1 MYFIIFNPKIILS
14 FVCIVKNTATM
25 SKIEWLASTALAAIL
40 VYTFP
45 QYLTVDRVSR
55 TVLRFL
61 IVDVSLFYFWRMFL
75 YPFFFSPLRNLPGP
89 KNYNFL
95 WGNASAQFSK
105 PPSAEIATF
114 VHTIPNDG
122 LLRLRSFGNVETLV
136 PTSPLVLRTILADNS
151 YDYEKPYGVRKFLKL
166 ILGEGP
172 ILAEGSLHKFQRKH
186 LLPAFQVKNIRE
198 LYPVFWSKALGL
210 VQGISQEITETSTVE
225 KHNEACVEFNE
236 WATRVTL
243 DVIGVA
249 ALGRDFGALRNP
261 NDPLVRDYNEI
272 LEPTIGRGI
281 YFAANILGPQ
291 DLIQKI
297 PVGHTRMIAETTGNL
312 RKFCREVIERK
323 RQAIREGKTV
333 DGMDILSILV
343 RSNDFSD
350 DDLVDQLLTFL
361 AAGHETTSSALTW
374 AIYLL
379 AIHPEW
385 QVKLRAEIHAAIPSP
400 RDPYSPQPDHTIIDS
415 LPILNAIT
423 QETLRLYPT
432 VPLSVRTSM
441 RPTSIPLPHSSAA
454 IRIPVGTRI
463 LISPLAINRSTDLW
477 GPKADEFSPERWLS
491 EGHWNTGGAISNYA
505 NLTFFHGERSCIGK
519 GFAMSEF
526 RCLLAGVVGG
536 LEWEMESKEEEVKV
550 GGVVTTKPVGGM
562 RVRMKIVDY

>member
-1 MYFIIFNPKIILS
+1 MGI
-14 FVCIVKNTATM
+14 
-25 SKIEWLASTALAAIL
+25 ASTALAAAL

-45 QYLTVDRVSR
+45 QYLTTDRVSR

-61 IVDVSLFYFWRMFL
+61 VVDVSLFWLWRMFI

-89 KNYNFL
+89 INYNFI
-95 WGNASAQFSK
+95 WGNASAQFTK
-105 PPSAEIATF
+105 PLSAEIATF
-114 VHTIPNDG
+114 VHSIPNDG
-122 LLRLRSFGNVETLV
+122 LLRLRSFGNIERLV
-136 PTSPLVLRTILADNS
+136 PTSPQVLKTILSDNS
-151 YDYEKPYGVRKFLKL
+151 YDFEKPYGVRKFLTL

-172 ILAEGSLHKFQRKH
+172 IMSEGSLHKFQRKH

-225 KHNEACVEFNE
+225 KQNEACVEFND

-243 DVIGVA
+243 DVIGMA
-249 ALGRDFGALRNP
+249 AMGRDFGALRNP
-261 NDPLVRDYNEI
+261 DDPLVRDYNEL
-272 LEPTIGRGI
+272 LEPTIGKGL
-281 YFAANILGPQ
+281 YFAANIFGPQ
-291 DLIQKI
+291 DLIQKLPI
-297 PVGHTRMIAETTGNL
+297 RYSRIIAETTGNL
-312 RKFCREVIERK
+312 RNFCLEVIQEK
-323 RQAIREGKTV
+323 RQAVREGKTA

-350 DDLVDQLLTFL
+350 EDLVDQLLTFL

-385 QVKLRAEIHAAIPSP
+385 QAKLREEIHAAIPSP

-415 LPILNAIT
+415 LPLLNATT

-432 VPLSVRTSM
+432 VPLSVRTST
-441 RPTSIPLPHSSAA
+441 RPTSISLQNSSIALPVPL
-454 IRIPVGTRI
+454 GTRI
-463 LISPLAINRSTDLW
+463 LISPLAINRSTELW
-477 GPKADEFSPERWLS
+477 GPKADEWSPERWLQ
-491 EGHWNTGGAISNYA
+491 EGQWNTGGAVSNYA
-505 NLTFFHGERSCIGK
+505 NMTFFHGERSCIGK

-536 LEWEMESKEEEVKV
+536 LEWEMENKEEEVKV

-562 RVRMKIVDY
+562 RVRMKVVEGW